1 MFPRQRTR
9 FSSFFAPPVPSCCCF
24 IERIYRSGVLV
35 FTVLLLLFLFPSV
48 APLSLSF
55 KPFHLTS
62 TCLRALIEPTKE
74 NRMSVSE
81 RNQFSEYQRGRAP
94 AFARYSPK
102 ILWPHLRH
110 ALPPIF
116 SIFARFA
123 RSLYIPARFKYRLGK
138 TRKKQFHRLSRER
151 TSERTSERANKQKS
165 SSSRRFDMRVFDC
178 QISQEPGAL
187 IN

>member
-1 MFPRQRTR
+1 MFPRQRTQ

-24 IERIYRSGVLV
+24 VERIYRSGVLV
-35 FTVLLLLFLFPSV
+35 FTMLLLLFLFPSV
-48 APLSLSF
+48 APLSLSYLS
-55 KPFHLTS
+55 FHLTS

-74 NRMSVSE
+74 NRTSVSE

-102 ILWPHLRH
+102 ILWPHPRH
-110 ALPPIF
+110 ALSPIF

-151 TSERTSERANKQKS
+151 TNERANERTSKQA

-178 QISQEPGAL
+178 QISQERGAL

>member
-24 IERIYRSGVLV
+24 VERIYRSGVLV

-48 APLSLSF
+48 APLSFSF
-55 KPFHLTS
+55 IPFHLTS

-116 SIFARFA
+116 SIFPRFA

-151 TSERTSERANKQKS
+151 TNERERANERTSKS
-165 SSSRRFDMRVFDC
+165 QAHRGDSTC
-178 QISQEPGAL
+178 ACL
-187 IN
+187 IVK